1 MFSRMQVFDWSRDG
15 GCYFGGIT
23 LKSGRRG
30 FAVYRDGKVVA
41 QYTSILNPF
50 TGRKRYSSVQRV
62 KKEFFKRL
70 LKKKLRFVIMKAKT
84 AKTIILIIGVA
95 IILSGFA
102 LFFLE
107 QYWLKLPLL
116 VLLLLLGVVVFV
128 AFRRK
133 PDFWPFVFGVGCT
146 LQALWYCDDFYRGNN
161 GALYSFPPPM
171 PNWYLIIQL
180 LLCLFGI
187 YLTIKWFN
195 RKKKGQEFKVI
206 AWIPLVVSVVFC
218 IAVHVYY
225 ML

>member
-1 MFSRMQVFDWSRDG
+1 M
-15 GCYFGGIT
+15 
-23 LKSGRRG
+23 
-30 FAVYRDGKVVA
+30 
-41 QYTSILNPF
+41 
-50 TGRKRYSSVQRV
+50 
-62 KKEFFKRL
+62 
-70 LKKKLRFVIMKAKT
+70 IMKAKT

-146 LQALWYCDDFYRGNN
+146 LQALWYCYDFYRGNN

-171 PNWYLIIQL
+171 PNWYLIIQF
-180 LLCLFGI
+180 LLCLFGV

-195 RKKKGQEFKVI
+195 RKKKGQEFKVL